1 MGLRFVI
8 KYSLDAGSPVR
19 MASNSP
25 RAGTPLQSL
34 SGQEQDAAR
43 FVATNDRTGPPAS
56 AWGLIRLGCFFCEE
70 KLLGKA
76 ILRVVRA

>member
-1 MGLRFVI
+1 MLYLQTVLNGTVLGLGSVI
-8 KYSLDAGSPVR
+8 KYSLDAGRPVR

-43 FVATNDRTGPPAS
+43 VVATNDRTG
-56 AWGLIRLGCFFCEE
+56 LRRLVMLSMDW
-70 KLLGKA
+70 KRL
-76 ILRVVRA
+76 V